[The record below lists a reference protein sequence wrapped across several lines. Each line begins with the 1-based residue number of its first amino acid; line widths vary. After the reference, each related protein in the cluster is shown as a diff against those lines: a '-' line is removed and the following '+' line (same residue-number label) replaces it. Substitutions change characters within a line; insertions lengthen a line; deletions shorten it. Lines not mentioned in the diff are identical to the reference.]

1 MESHNRKRKWTSLK
15 ITAIYFLLGLLW
27 VIFSELWLRSF
38 LGEQREKLLYQLFQ
52 GIFFIAITAAIL
64 YFGLM
69 YFFKKGTLLEQERSE
84 LLLKNQQLTNI
95 INNVKASV
103 IILDAHQEG
112 FPIVDVN
119 QACMN
124 LTGYSREELIGK
136 SCTIFQ
142 GKDSDP
148 DAVRKCLE
156 ALEHGRTTTVEILNY
171 RKDGSSFWNEIIYTP
186 VFDDNGEIQYFI
198 VLHYDVTERKQAERR
213 LKESEQRYKSLFDRN
228 PEFICAINSDG
239 IITSANPAVE
249 NITGYKIHEV
259 LQHHYR
265 YFIAETDRER
275 AMNYFYNAVKRS
287 TQRANLKVVHKN
299 GDLIDLEVVT
309 VPIEI
314 EGRLK
319 GIYVITK
326 DITEMQKA
334 EEMLRS
340 VEKLNVVSELAAG
353 IAHEIRNPL
362 TSLKG
367 FVQLLRPS
375 LENKKAHTYTNVMES
390 ELDRIDQIVTELLL
404 LAKPQSTEFKEK
416 NLRDLL
422 EHVRT
427 LMNTKAIMSNIEI
440 VLNYRCETTCIYCVE
455 NQLKQ
460 VVINLLKNAIEAMPS
475 GGEIELEAEDAGDDC
490 IMIRVVD
497 QGCGIPEE
505 NLPKLGEPFYTTKEQ
520 GTGLGLMI
528 SSKIIREHGGD
539 MQFKSKKDEG
549 TTVEITLPVSPQV
562 PKNTGNKYQITS

>member
-1 MESHNRKRKWTSLK
+1 
-15 ITAIYFLLGLLW
+15 
-27 VIFSELWLRSF
+27 
-38 LGEQREKLLYQLFQ
+38 
-52 GIFFIAITAAIL
+52 
-64 YFGLM
+64 
-69 YFFKKGTLLEQERSE
+69 
-84 LLLKNQQLTNI
+84 
-95 INNVKASV
+95 VKASV
-103 IILDAHQEG
+103 IILDAHRAG

-119 QACMN
+119 QACMD

-148 DAVRKCLE
+148 DAVRKCHE
-156 ALEHGRTTTVEILNY
+156 ALERGRTTTVEILNY
-171 RKDGSSFWNEIIYTP
+171 RKDGSSFWNEVMFNP
-186 VFDDNGEIQYFI
+186 VFDDEGEIQYFI
-198 VLHYDVTERKQAERR
+198 ILHNDITERKQVERR
-213 LKESEQRYKSLFDRN
+213 LKESKQRYKSLFEHN
-228 PEFICAINSDG
+228 PEFICAIHSDG

-259 LQHHYR
+259 LHHHYQ
-265 YFIAETDRER
+265 YFIAEADREK
-275 AMNYFYNAVKRS
+275 AINYFYRAVKRS
-287 TQRANLKVVHKN
+287 TQRVNLKVIHKN
-299 GDLIDLEVVT
+299 GDLIDLEVVA
-309 VPIEI
+309 VPIVI
-314 EGRLK
+314 EGRLE

-326 DITEMQKA
+326 DVTEMQKA
-334 EEMLRS
+334 EEMLRR

-375 LENKKAHTYTNVMES
+375 LENKKAHTYTDVMLS
-390 ELDRIDQIVTELLL
+390 ELERIEQIVTELLL

-422 EHVRT
+422 DHVCT
-427 LMNTKAIMSNIEI
+427 LMNTKAIMSNTEI
-440 VLNYRCETTCIYCVE
+440 ILDYRCETSCIYCEE

-460 VVINLLKNAIEAMPS
+460 VIINLLKNAIEAMPS
-475 GGEIELEAEDAGDDC
+475 GGEIRLEAEDAGDDC
-490 IMIRVVD
+490 IVIRVVD

-539 MQFKSKKDEG
+539 MQFKNNQGEG
-549 TTVEITLPVSPQV
+549 TTVEITLPVSPEV
-562 PKNTGNKYQITS
+562 TKDPGNKYQITG